1 MSSKS
6 KAARALTP
14 GEKRTKAK
22 EQAKKDVEALK
33 RKAKKMKEDI
43 KKIKGKVE
51 KKDPGPTGR
60 IVEQEEVVTMDKNLQ
75 DVVADNV
82 IFEPNPGPQTEF
94 LAAPEKDV
102 LFGGA
107 AGGGKSYAMIIDCL
121 RYAHIKDH
129 RGLILRKSL
138 KELRELINNTRELYP
153 QAFPGAKYGMV
164 DKLWTFP
171 SGASI
176 EFGYL
181 ERDSDVY
188 QYQGQAFTW
197 IGFDEITHLSTEFP
211 WNYLSSRLRSTNPDI
226 ECYMRCT
233 ANPGGSGH
241 AWVKKRYIEPSK
253 DYNTF
258 VGGDG
263 ITRRFI
269 PARLSD
275 NPYLTKDGNY
285 EKMLKSLPE
294 VHRRR
299 LLEGD
304 WDVNE
309 GAAFPEFDRMKHVI
323 EPFDIPPDWN
333 RIKGV
338 DYGYTS
344 PSACVWAAIHPQD
357 GTLFVYKEL
366 YQTGLT
372 GEELKVRMT
381 EMERGEF
388 RGITGVLDT
397 AAWNRTGYSGP
408 TIGETLCS
416 GAWGHKLRPADKNR
430 RAGKIQMHEYLKE
443 DEKTGQ
449 PKMLFFS
456 TVANTIREL
465 TTIPLSKTDSE
476 DVETTGDDHAYDA
489 LRYLLMSRPKQ
500 RSMSEMAME
509 FKQQAR
515 YNPSDETFGY

>member
-1 MSSKS
+1 MERS
-6 KAARALTP
+6 KAAKALTP

-22 EQAKKDVEALK
+22 EQAKKRVEALQ

-43 KKIKGKVE
+43 KTIKDKVE

-60 IVEQEEVVTMDKNLQ
+60 IVEKEAIITMDKSLQ
-75 DVVADNV
+75 DIVAETV

-94 LAAPEKDV
+94 LAAPETDV

-121 RYAHIKDH
+121 RYAHVKGH
-129 RGLILRKSL
+129 RALILRRSL
-138 KELRELINNTRELYP
+138 KELRELIDNTRELYP
-153 QAFPGAKYGMV
+153 QAFPGAKYGIV
-164 DKLWTFP
+164 DKIWTFP
-171 SGASI
+171 SGATV

-181 ERDSDVY
+181 ERESDVY
-188 QYQGQAFTW
+188 QYQGQAFSW
-197 IGFDEITHLSTEFP
+197 IGFDEITHLATEFA
-211 WNYLSSRLRSTNPDI
+211 WNYLASRLRTTIPEI
-226 ECYMRCT
+226 TCYMRCT

-241 AWVKKRYIEPSK
+241 AWVKKRYIEPAEHNVS
-253 DYNTF
+253 F
-258 VGGDG
+258 VGADH
-263 ITRRFI
+263 IHRRFI

-275 NPYLTKDGNY
+275 NPYLTQDGSY
-285 EKMLKSLPE
+285 EKMLQSLPE

-309 GAAFPEFDRMKHVI
+309 GSAFPEFDRMRHVI

-333 RIKGV
+333 RVKGV

-344 PSACVWAAIHPQD
+344 PSACIWAAIHPVD
-357 GTLFVYKEL
+357 GTIYVYKEL

-381 EMERGEF
+381 ELERGEY

-397 AAWNRTGYSGP
+397 AAWNRTGYTGP

-430 RAGKIQMHEYLKE
+430 RAGKIQMHEHLK
-443 DEKTGQ
+443 DDDVTGQ
-449 PKMLFFS
+449 PKMLFFA

-476 DVETTGDDHAYDA
+476 DVDTHTDDHAYDA
-489 LRYLLMSRPKQ
+489 LRYLLMSRPKKV
-500 RSMSEMAME
+500 SMSEMAMS
-509 FKQQAR
+509 FKQQAGFT
-515 YNPSDETFGY
+515 PSDTDFGY